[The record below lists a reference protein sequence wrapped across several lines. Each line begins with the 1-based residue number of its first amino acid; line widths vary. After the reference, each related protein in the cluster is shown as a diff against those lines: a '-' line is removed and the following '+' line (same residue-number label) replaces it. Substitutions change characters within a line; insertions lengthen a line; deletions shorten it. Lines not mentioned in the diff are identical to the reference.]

1 MTISAWWFLL
11 VGGLVTYGWR
21 AAGVALSGRI
31 DPNSALMRWVACV
44 AYALLAGLI
53 ARLIVA
59 PQGALGETAL
69 WMRLSSAGVAL
80 IVYFIFRRSIVLGVT
95 AGALWLIAV
104 TSLVGG

>member
-1 MTISAWWFLL
+1 MMLSAWWFVI
-11 VGGLVTYGWR
+11 VGALVTYGWR

-31 DPNSALMRWVACV
+31 DPNSALMRWVAAV

-80 IVYFIFRRSIVLGVT
+80 LVYFLFRRSIVLGVT
-95 AGALWLIAV
+95 AGASWLITI
-104 TSLVGG
+104 TSVVS